1 MMQSWL
7 AGLLTLEARERVG
20 PFGFML
26 MPDRLPM
33 GLQARLSVPYRRLTD
48 NNLVGRPKKT
58 GQNAHNAVL
67 RVSAVLRTAESFT
80 ASKDGLSASE
90 RGAVVVRAESFHEI
104 HSLIGYRNGWRQF

>member
-1 MMQSWL
+1 
-7 AGLLTLEARERVG
+7 
-20 PFGFML
+20 

-33 GLQARLSVPYRRLTD
+33 GLSARLSVPYRRLTD
-48 NNLVGRPKKT
+48 HKKSVGEIQKT
-58 GQNAHNAVL
+58 GQNAHNVVL
-67 RVSAVLRTAESFT
+67 RVSAVHYGLLRVSL